1 MEKILRFGSAPV
13 GGSARIALAT
23 GTKEKRALDI
33 PPDLSKRAF
42 SKATGLRLL
51 D

>member
-1 MEKILRFGSAPV
+1 MEKILGFGST
-13 GGSARIALAT
+13 RRF
-23 GTKEKRALDI
+23 TKEKRALDI